1 MDSKETHQ
9 QQQNRNAAAALSGP
23 ISTSQAMQHRSSV
36 GALSLRQPQQLPM
49 LAGSPY
55 YVVDNQHPSI
65 EQRGRGRPRKYAPP
79 DANSSAGSGPPAKR
93 GRGLPPPPASGNNQ
107 RRNNALGGEGEED
120 ESITAH
126 IINVNAGEDIAM
138 KLVAFMNQEP
148 RELCVLSAS
157 GTVSCAVLQSKT
169 PLGVVKYEGL
179 YLITDMSGTFL
190 NTESYDGA
198 TVTRTGNLNV
208 SLAGPDAKIWAGRV
222 GGMLVAGSEVKVI
235 LGIFGPERVKPSEAS
250 SEPANVLSLS
260 GGGPGFPQSQG
271 PQCSSESSEE
281 NASTSLGN
289 STPQPSFP
297 LAWQQS
303 SIGKSFMGRGSLR
316 VFSSLFH
323 QNCS

>member
-1 MDSKETHQ
+1 MDSKETPQ
-9 QQQNRNAAAALSGP
+9 QQQNRNAAALSGLMTP

-36 GALSLRQPQQLPM
+36 GALSLRQPQQVPM

-65 EQRGRGRPRKYAPP
+65 KQRGRGRPRKYAPT
-79 DANSSAGSGPPAKR
+79 DANSSAGSGPPPKR

-107 RRNNALGGEGEED
+107 RRNNNALGEED

-157 GTVSCAVLQSKT
+157 GAISCAVLQSKT
-169 PLGVVKYEGL
+169 PLGVVKHEGL

-190 NTESYDGA
+190 NTESCDGT

-208 SLAGPDAKIWAGRV
+208 ALAGPDCKIRAGRV

-235 LGIFGPERVKPSEAS
+235 LGIFGPERVKLSEAS
-250 SEPANVLSLS
+250 SAPANVLSLS
-260 GGGPGFPQSQG
+260 GGGGPGFRQSQG

-289 STPQPSFP
+289 STPQPSHH
-297 LAWQQS
+297 L
-303 SIGKSFMGRGSLR
+303 SLWPGNNP
-316 VFSSLFH
+316 
-323 QNCS
+323 Q